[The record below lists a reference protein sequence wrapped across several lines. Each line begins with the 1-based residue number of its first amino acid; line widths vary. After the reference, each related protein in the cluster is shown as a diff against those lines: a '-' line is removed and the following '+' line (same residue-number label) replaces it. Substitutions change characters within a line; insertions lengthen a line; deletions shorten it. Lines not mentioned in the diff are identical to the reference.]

1 MADTRTHA
9 RVNVRWWNILLL
21 VPLAGV
27 LIPWIYNKN
36 EPRLFGLP
44 FFYWYQMLW
53 IVISVMC
60 TLIVYRATRGEK

>member
-1 MADTRTHA
+1 MADTRTHS

-21 VPLAGV
+21 VPLVGV

>member
-1 MADTRTHA
+1 MADTRTHS

-21 VPLAGV
+21 VPLVGV

-60 TLIVYRATRGEK
+60 TLIVYRVTRGEK